1 MDEES
6 YYDAQIE
13 VQGAVEWETNSS
25 VENEIESVAATKQ
38 CRIDNLI
45 KNSMN
50 IESYLDTMVQEEK
63 DHVCHILQYS
73 R

>member
-13 VQGAVEWETNSS
+13 VQGAVEWETNRSI
-25 VENEIESVAATKQ
+25 ENEIESVAATKH

-45 KNSMN
+45 KNNMN
-50 IESYLDTMVQEEK
+50 IGSYLDTMEQEEK
-63 DHVCHILQYS
+63 DHV
-73 R
+73 